1 MRRLCEVAAYFTQL
15 GFTAFGGPAAHITLM
30 ERQFVERRRWLERE
44 HFLDMI
50 SAINLIPGPN
60 STQLALSLGYLRA
73 GLPGLLVA
81 GICFIVPAV
90 IIILPLAYFY
100 VNYGQTPDAAVVL
113 RYVGAAVLAV
123 VASAVFRLIKA
134 SIKDRFT
141 LAVALLAMIAA
152 LLGHWRG
159 LPLAD
164 LAIVASAAALGIV
177 RSSRASKR
185 VLPILLPIPLA
196 IFIAPA
202 GLSLMALLFL
212 KIGSTLYGS
221 GYLLLPYLRA
231 NFVIAHHWLSERQLL
246 DSVAVGQVTPGPLLT
261 TATFIGYLLGSRPEF
276 GAGFGGS
283 FGGAVCGALMATAAI
298 FAPSFVFVAV
308 LGRLLPRLRKSS
320 LARGALDSMNA
331 AVVSLI
337 GVTLL
342 WMIPPV
348 LSGPGWPLPLG
359 IACVILGVLVR
370 WNVNPTWLI
379 LAAAGMGLGA
389 VAVGGG

>member
-298 FAPSFVFVAV
+298 FAPPMS
-308 LGRLLPRLRKSS
+308 RKS
-320 LARGALDSMNA
+320 
-331 AVVSLI
+331 
-337 GVTLL
+337 
-342 WMIPPV
+342 
-348 LSGPGWPLPLG
+348 
-359 IACVILGVLVR
+359 
-370 WNVNPTWLI
+370 
-379 LAAAGMGLGA
+379 
-389 VAVGGG
+389 